1 MAYPPY
7 QNRLYG
13 HAWFSFVSNSTVKT
27 ANIQLSDANA
37 NSAEN
42 VQSMVITQIISSG
55 PWTIAR
61 QNSTSTY
68 TQFTTVNTN
77 YHFDFSGHGTALN
90 GCPGGDVVVT
100 TADANASILIQV
112 AKQTSA
118 NGTVVI

>member
-7 QNRLYG
+7 QNRARG
-13 HAWFSFVSNSTVKT
+13 HAWFSFVANSTVKT
-27 ANIQLSDANA
+27 ANIMLSDAQS
-37 NSAEN
+37 NSLDI
-42 VQSMVITQIISSG
+42 VDQMVITQIISSG

-77 YHFDFSGHGTALN
+77 VHFDFGGHGTALN
-90 GCPGGDVVVT
+90 GAATGNVVLT
-100 TADANASILIQV
+100 TPDTGASILIQV

-118 NGTVVI
+118 NGLLQ

>member
-1 MAYPPY
+1 MAFPPY

-27 ANIQLSDANA
+27 ANIQLSDVNA
-37 NSAEN
+37 SVDEN
-42 VQSMVITQIISSG
+42 VQNMVITQVISSG

-77 YHFDFSGHGTALN
+77 YQFDFAGHGTALN
-90 GCPGGDVVVT
+90 GCPAGNVVIT
-100 TADANASILIQV
+100 TPDANASILIQV
-112 AKQTSA
+112 AKQSTA
-118 NGTVVI
+118 NGS